1 MASRKALAGCSL
13 FFILTLLFVGLV
25 MAQMSPVNRFK
36 GVNIPVSLK
45 IDDKILEKGV
55 YDLEFRRTS
64 SPVLYYAAI
73 MKSGKSLSLV
83 QGEEWP
89 YGTGIVSD
97 IAKNRDIPQKPTL
110 KMAKNTDEKLFI
122 VIFESGRSASKY
134 PMIRA
139 RFKFPY
145 EE

>member
-1 MASRKALAGCSL
+1 MGSSKALVSCSL
-13 FFILTLLFVGLV
+13 ILSLTLLSAGLV
-25 MAQMSPVNRFK
+25 LAQGTPLNRFK

-45 IDDKILEKGV
+45 IQGKILKKGV

-64 SPVLYYAAI
+64 SPVLYYVGI
-73 MKSGKSLSLV
+73 MKSGKTLGLV

-97 IAKNRDIPQKPTL
+97 IYENRDIPQKPTL

-122 VIFESGRSASKY
+122 IIFESGRSTSKY
-134 PMIRA
+134 PMVRA
-139 RFKFPY
+139 KFKLPY

>member
-1 MASRKALAGCSL
+1 MRPRKAPVSCSL
-13 FFILTLLFVGLV
+13 SLIMTLLCVGLV
-25 MAQMSPVNRFK
+25 LAQMTPVNRFK

-45 IDDKILEKGV
+45 IEDKILEKGL

-64 SPVLYYAAI
+64 SPVLYYIVI
-73 MKSGKSLSLV
+73 MKSGRILGLV

-97 IAKNRDIPQKPTL
+97 IAKNPDIPSKPTL
-110 KMAKNTDEKLFI
+110 KMAKNIDEKLFI

-139 RFKFPY
+139 RFQLPHK
-145 EE
+145 E